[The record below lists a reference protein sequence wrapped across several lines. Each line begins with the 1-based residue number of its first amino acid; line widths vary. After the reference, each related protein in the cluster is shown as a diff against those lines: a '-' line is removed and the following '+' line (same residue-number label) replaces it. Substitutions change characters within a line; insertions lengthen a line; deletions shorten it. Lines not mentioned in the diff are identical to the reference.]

1 MHRKLK
7 TLFYGL
13 TRKRIDESSLSAEHV
28 SVRSADISF
37 FNLSTNSIISFRMD
51 GKTFFFR
58 ECPEIFPKTEF
69 FRVSVSRFFASLD
82 RLRIDCEIF
91 RQEIPLNLDFSDD
104 ICAEFRKY
112 IDKKA
117 TNADFLDSLE
127 SVEELAATCGFS
139 IWEKSEYNSAF
150 FERFGFCDLPG
161 ELKDIAIYFLWCMR
175 SASITFGKLNIARS
189 KKHSFYCAVRSVC
202 SRIVAEE
209 LGFSHLITDARF
221 CVLDIDGECRL
232 GIISPAAPG
241 QRMADRTVDS
251 SCAMQRELIC
261 LNALDYICLQPD
273 HGPNN
278 YNVCDTADGGYSV
291 CAFDNDN
298 PLTFFPFPK
307 VTVSLSGSSPLTDKK
322 GMIARPFFDAEFA
335 ENLEK
340 TDIKK
345 LKKRLRPYLNGIQIY
360 ALICRLKFLK
370 KAINKTNNANPE
382 FLLTSNEWNEKSVL
396 KELSGNFG
404 VTYFTKATEKQQE
417 ENER

>member
-1 MHRKLK
+1 MNRKLK
-7 TLFYGL
+7 TLFYWL
-13 TRKRIDESSLSAEHV
+13 TRKRIDENSLFAEHV
-28 SVRSADISF
+28 CVRSADISF

-69 FRVSVSRFFASLD
+69 FRVSVSRFFASLN

-91 RQEIPLNLDFSDD
+91 RQEIPLDLDFSDD

-117 TNADFLDSLE
+117 TNADFFDSLE
-127 SVEELAATCGFS
+127 SVEELAATYGFS
-139 IWEKSEYNSAF
+139 IWEKSEYDSAF
-150 FERFGFCDLPG
+150 FERFGFCDIPE
-161 ELKDIAIYFLWCMR
+161 ELKNIAVYFLWCMR

-189 KKHSFYCAVRSVC
+189 KKHSFYYAVRSVS

-221 CVLDIDGECRL
+221 CVLAIDGECLL
-232 GIISPAAPG
+232 GVISPAAPG
-241 QRMADRTVDS
+241 QRMADRTVEPS
-251 SCAMQRELIC
+251 GTMQRELIC

-278 YNVCDTADGGYSV
+278 YNVCDTEDFGYSV

-298 PLTFFPFPK
+298 PLTFFPFPN
-307 VTVSLSGSSPLTDKK
+307 VMVSLSGTSPLTDKK
-322 GMIARPFFDAEFA
+322 GMVARPFFDAKFA
-335 ENLEK
+335 ENLGK
-340 TDIKK
+340 IDVKK

-360 ALICRLKFLK
+360 ALIYRLNFLK
-370 KAINKTNNANPE
+370 KAIKKTNNVNPE
-382 FLLTSNEWNEKSVL
+382 FLLTASEWNDKSAL

-404 VTYFTKATEKQQE
+404 ITYFTKAMEK
-417 ENER
+417 